1 MGKPSDK
8 RRSARRPGKRER
20 ARAKKHRKG
29 RIMSSGGHLPPAG
42 HDSGYL
48 GRKKLTRWHTWSNRV
63 CNGELPSSSGEPIRK
78 ASSGT
83 LGGGSESRGHLTVVG
98 DRQT

>member
-20 ARAKKHRKG
+20 ARVKKHRKG
-29 RIMSSGGHLPPAG
+29 RICAWGGNLPSAG

-48 GRKKLTRWHTWSNRV
+48 GRKKLTRWSRWSHRV
-63 CNGELPSSSGEPIRK
+63 ADGELPSSSGEPILK
-78 ASSGT
+78 ASSGP
-83 LGGGSESRGHLTVVG
+83 LGDGSEARGHQATV
-98 DRQT
+98 DREQ